1 MKKILLTAAMMLVGL
16 TMSATKY
23 IGTISVSINGEG
35 GSQEATVGLV
45 EQNGKYTLSIKNFM
59 LGEDTPVG
67 NVILTDLTP
76 TDNADGSKSLS
87 YSGVIMIPAGDDP
100 RFAEEEWLG
109 PMLNDL
115 GGVPV
120 VLTATFTDSELTC
133 HIDIDMS
140 NTLEQKIKVD
150 FSSYPTNVYNGKLT
164 VKINEEVSTQEA
176 SVKILNNNGK
186 YTLAIF
192 NFMLGEDTPVGDIT
206 LRNLEATTDAS
217 GKKVIT
223 FSGTVMIPAGDDPRF
238 AEDEWIG
245 LMLNE
250 LGGVPVT
257 MTATFNDTDLT
268 CHIDIDMRNTLQQ
281 MIEVDFTTEN
291 GSEVKPGD
299 VNGDGEVN
307 VSDVVALA
315 NFAMGETPEGFVK
328 EAGDLN
334 NDGEMNVSDVV
345 ILANKVMG

>member
-1 MKKILLTAAMMLVGL
+1 MKKILLIAAMMLVGL

-23 IGTISVSINGEG
+23 IGALDVTINGEPN
-35 GSQEATVGLV
+35 SVEATIGIV

-59 LGEDTPVG
+59 LNENTPVG
-67 NVILTDLTP
+67 NIILSDLVA
-76 TDNADGSKSLS
+76 TDNGDGKKKLT
-87 YSGVIMIPAGDDP
+87 YNGIIMIEAGDDP
-100 RFAEEEWLG
+100 NFAEDDWLG
-109 PMLNDL
+109 LMLNEL

-120 VLTATFTDSELTC
+120 MMTATFNDTELTC

-140 NTLEQKIKVD
+140 DTLEQIIKVD
-150 FSSYPTNVYNGKLT
+150 FSNYPTTQYSGALT
-164 VKINEEVSTQEA
+164 VTINGEGTTLDAKVN
-176 SVKILNNNGK
+176 IINNNGK

-217 GKKVIT
+217 GNKVIT

-238 AEDEWIG
+238 AEDEWLG

-268 CHIDIDMRNTLQQ
+268 CHIDIDMRNTLKQ
-281 MIEVDFTTEN
+281 MIEVDFTTES
-291 GSEVKPGD
+291 GSDVKPGD

-307 VSDVVALA
+307 VGDVVALA

>member
-23 IGTISVSINGEG
+23 IGTISVSINDEG
-35 GSQEATVGLV
+35 SSQEATVGLV

-100 RFAEEEWLG
+100 RFAEDEWL
-109 PMLNDL
+109 
-115 GGVPV
+115 
-120 VLTATFTDSELTC
+120 
-133 HIDIDMS
+133 
-140 NTLEQKIKVD
+140 
-150 FSSYPTNVYNGKLT
+150 
-164 VKINEEVSTQEA
+164 
-176 SVKILNNNGK
+176 
-186 YTLAIF
+186 
-192 NFMLGEDTPVGDIT
+192 
-206 LRNLEATTDAS
+206 
-217 GKKVIT
+217 
-223 FSGTVMIPAGDDPRF
+223 
-238 AEDEWIG
+238 G

-268 CHIDIDMRNTLQQ
+268 CHIDIDMRNTLKQ
-281 MIEVDFTTEN
+281 MIEVDFTTES